1 MLEIVYLE
9 LNKMD
14 KHYRFGK
21 EAEKQAA
28 KYLENNGY
36 EILERN
42 WRFHKFEIDLIAH
55 DLKNDEIII
64 VEVKARID
72 PMVDPIDSITK
83 KKIRNLVTAA
93 DQYLTENDIE
103 QECRFDIIII
113 EKKKDKWF
121 IEHIEDA
128 FFATDRCMHLIFKQ
142 NRR

>member
-1 MLEIVYLE
+1 
-9 LNKMD
+9 MD

-55 DLKNDEIII
+55 DFKNDEIII

-113 EKKKDKWF
+113 EKKKDNWI
-121 IEHIEDA
+121 IEHIDDA
-128 FFATDRCMHLIFKQ
+128 FFATD
-142 NRR
+142 

>member
-42 WRFHKFEIDLIAH
+42 WRFHKLEIDLIAL
-55 DLKNDEIII
+55 DSKSDEIII

-113 EKKKDKWF
+113 EKKKDNW
-121 IEHIEDA
+121 IRSEEHTSELQS
-128 FFATDRCMHLIFKQ
+128 RPHLVC
-142 NRR
+142 

>member
-36 EILERN
+36 KILERN

-83 KKIRNLVTAA
+83 KKMRNLVTAA

-128 FFATDRCMHLIFKQ
+128 FFATD
-142 NRR
+142 

>member
-28 KYLENNGY
+28 KYLKNNGY

-128 FFATDRCMHLIFKQ
+128 FFATD
-142 NRR
+142 

>member
-36 EILERN
+36 KILERN

-128 FFATDRCMHLIFKQ
+128 FFATD
-142 NRR
+142 

>member
-1 MLEIVYLE
+1 MTLEIVCLE
-9 LNKMD
+9 LNKMA
-14 KHYRFGK
+14 KHYTFGK

-28 KYLENNGY
+28 KYLENKGY

-42 WRFHKFEIDLIAH
+42 WRFHKLEIDLIAL
-55 DLKNDEIII
+55 DSKSDEIVI

-72 PMVDPIDSITK
+72 PMVDPMDSITK
-83 KKIRNLVTAA
+83 KKMRNLVTAA

-128 FFATDRCMHLIFKQ
+128 FFATD
-142 NRR
+142 

>member
-36 EILERN
+36 KILERN

-55 DLKNDEIII
+55 YLKNDEIII

-128 FFATDRCMHLIFKQ
+128 FFATD
-142 NRR
+142 

>member
-55 DLKNDEIII
+55 NLKNDEIII

-128 FFATDRCMHLIFKQ
+128 FFATD
-142 NRR
+142 

>member
-42 WRFHKFEIDLIAH
+42 WRFHKLEIDLIAQ
-55 DLKNDEIII
+55 DSKSDEIVI

-128 FFATDRCMHLIFKQ
+128 FFATD
-142 NRR
+142 

>member
-28 KYLENNGY
+28 KYLENKGY

-72 PMVDPIDSITK
+72 PMVAPIDSITK

-128 FFATDRCMHLIFKQ
+128 FFATD
-142 NRR
+142 